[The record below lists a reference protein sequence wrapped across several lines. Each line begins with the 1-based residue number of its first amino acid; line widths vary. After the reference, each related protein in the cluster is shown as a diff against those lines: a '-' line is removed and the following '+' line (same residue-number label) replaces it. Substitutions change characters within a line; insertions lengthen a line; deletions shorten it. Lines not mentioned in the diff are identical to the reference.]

1 MRRRWDA
8 KNSHR
13 DYWIEELYW
22 GLSKTKTIF
31 CDGVLF
37 RKWLGLKRIL
47 LSDWPPKMEGWAYL
61 SQSVFSTLSSKLVR
75 SRWLNIGLAD
85 FLFSY
90 FFYHY

>member
-47 LSDWPPKMEGWAYL
+47 LSD
-61 SQSVFSTLSSKLVR
+61 
-75 SRWLNIGLAD
+75 
-85 FLFSY
+85 
-90 FFYHY
+90 